1 MTNEE
6 KLKSLSTEELARF
19 IADIADCGTCNNP
32 IKCEGKCKVAWEQ
45 WLKSEVE
52 DDQISNVQF

>member
-6 KLKSLSTEELARF
+6 KLKNLSTEELARF

-32 IKCEGKCKVAWEQ
+32 IKCHGNCKVAWEQ

-52 DDQISNVQF
+52 K